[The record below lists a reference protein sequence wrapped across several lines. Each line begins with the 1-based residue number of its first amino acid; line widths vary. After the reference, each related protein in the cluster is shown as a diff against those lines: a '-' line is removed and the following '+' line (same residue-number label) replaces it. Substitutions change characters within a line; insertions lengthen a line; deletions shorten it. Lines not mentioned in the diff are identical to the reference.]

1 VEAWRNF
8 SMRKDHSEKKKK
20 LKFGVHAPQTIAE
33 DRPKQANND
42 EGRPM
47 GIQTEYKKLW
57 R

>member
-1 VEAWRNF
+1 MEAWRNF